1 MGFAPMHNAA
11 AYSAVEVMDEL
22 IKHAGSS
29 VYFDVTAALHVACD
43 AEMVHRLVQMRADVN
58 GQTDCWKR
66 STLTRAMCMMMV
78 LQHRFYKV
86 SRGKR
91 ISVLM
96 DLSTLICS
104 IPSLSVYPIL
114 VFCSHPCHLKLYK
127 SKPKSVNQSIY
138 LYIYIHIYTYNLTQ
152 PSQIKSHLIT

>member
-1 MGFAPMHNAA
+1 MVRVAAQEAVEILCSAGCSPLSPNAMGFAPMHNAA

-43 AEMVHRLVQMRADVN
+43 AEMVHRLVQMTADVN

-86 SRGKR
+86 SSAKR

-96 DLSTLICS
+96 DLSTLIYS
-104 IPSLSVYPIL
+104 IPSLSYSSLLFSPM
-114 VFCSHPCHLKLYK
+114 P
-127 SKPKSVNQSIY
+127 PKKI
-138 LYIYIHIYTYNLTQ
+138 
-152 PSQIKSHLIT
+152 